1 MVSPHCKLLKLSR
14 AENLSFFLLSH
25 KIYLAK
31 ARPYLL
37 SNLSL
42 PQKNAVSLLMIH
54 HPRLVLHL
62 SLVVLTSAS
71 PQIMAQSSVSGMA
84 NREIARR
91 YARIEDARTAMD
103 RGDKFFSEGDYDGA
117 LGLYK
122 TAIDDVPPNAPL
134 ARDWLGLAQLKHA
147 DCSVVVARERAKAG
161 NYKEART
168 LLEGAM
174 LSVPGHKGASSF
186 LKQLEDPD
194 RWPPALT
201 PEHVENVGKVKTGL
215 LLANSSVEIGNYD
228 TAITQYQDVLRSD
241 PYNSAARRGM
251 ENAERKRM
259 EYFKAAFDHQRA
271 KMLSA
276 VDEAWE
282 DKVPVQGQAV
292 VFDYGMGR
300 SPGAYLTEKMNK
312 IIFPTVSFQG
322 ATIEEAIEYL
332 RVKSRDLDTFTDA
345 SGVKGINI
353 ILRTGDAPSNASIS
367 LDLKDVP
374 MSEALRYVTE
384 LAQMKFKVEAHAILV
399 VPLSENASELY
410 TRSYRVPPDFLSSG
424 GGDAGGAAAPAAP
437 ADPFAAGGGAA
448 AGGGGLIARKTAK
461 QILEGSGIT
470 FADGASASYNPA
482 TSQLVVRNTQPNL
495 DLVEALVESITKTA
509 PKMVVITSKFVEVT
523 QKNTEELG
531 FDWLLGG
538 VGVNANNVFLGGGSA
553 GNGTPVTAANYPFQS
568 NLATK
573 AIDNGATP
581 PVTIYPS
588 LPINAAFAG
597 ALPVG
602 ITTPIPTGN
611 GPISSGLRTGN
622 YALSNNSIDNLLST
636 GSTTGTSQ
644 VAPGIFSAAGIF
656 TDPQFQ
662 TVIRGLSQKKGVDLM
677 SAPSVTTKSGTRAT
691 MEVTREFIYPT
702 EFDPPQLPQSGGGGG
717 GGGGGGTTQVTLIA
731 TPTTPTA
738 FEMRQTGVRLE
749 AEPTVG
755 ADGNT
760 IELTLAPE
768 VVEFDGFINY
778 GSPIYSP
785 ASQNIAALTL
795 QTAAN
800 VTQQILVP
808 ISQPER
814 LITPNVINQPIFSV
828 RKVTTGVSIWDGQ
841 TVALG
846 GLIREDVQDVQDKI
860 PILGDLPF
868 VGRLFKSESEQHFKR
883 NLVIFVTAHLIDP
896 SGQRVKNNA
905 SAVDTAGPGSVGTLL
920 PAVK

>member
-1 MVSPHCKLLKLSR
+1 
-14 AENLSFFLLSH
+14 
-25 KIYLAK
+25 
-31 ARPYLL
+31 
-37 SNLSL
+37 
-42 PQKNAVSLLMIH
+42 MI
-54 HPRLVLHL
+54 
-62 SLVVLTSAS
+62 
-71 PQIMAQSSVSGMA
+71 
-84 NREIARR
+84 
-91 YARIEDARTAMD
+91 
-103 RGDKFFSEGDYDGA
+103 
-117 LGLYK
+117 
-122 TAIDDVPPNAPL
+122 
-134 ARDWLGLAQLKHA
+134 
-147 DCSVVVARERAKAG
+147 
-161 NYKEART
+161 
-168 LLEGAM
+168 
-174 LSVPGHKGASSF
+174 SVPGHKGAASF
-186 LKQLEDPD
+186 LKQLDDPD

-215 LLANSSVEIGNYD
+215 LIANSSVEIGNYD
-228 TAITQYQDVLRSD
+228 TAITQYQDVLRTD

-259 EYFKAAFDHQRA
+259 EYFKAAYDQQRA

-282 DKVPVQGQAV
+282 DKVPVQGQAI
-292 VFDYGMGR
+292 VFDYGVGR

-312 IIFPTVSFQG
+312 IIFPTVQFQG

-345 SGVKGINI
+345 SGVKGVNI

-384 LAQMKFKVEAHAILV
+384 LAQMKFKVEAHAVLV
-399 VPLSENASELY
+399 VPLSENASEQY

-448 AGGGGLIARKTAK
+448 AGGGGGLIARKSAK

-470 FADGASASYNPA
+470 FPEGSSASYNPA

-538 VGVNANNVFLGGGSA
+538 VGVQGQGLFVGGGTPGSGAPYSSSNYPFGNSATIPAITLTDPGTGTTFQAFPAQVVPSAIGGPVPLGVPGVNNGGGGGS
-553 GNGTPVTAANYPFQS
+553 
-568 NLATK
+568 
-573 AIDNGATP
+573 
-581 PVTIYPS
+581 
-588 LPINAAFAG
+588 
-597 ALPVG
+597 
-602 ITTPIPTGN
+602 
-611 GPISSGLRTGN
+611 ISSGLRSGN
-622 YALSNNSIDNLLST
+622 YALNNNSIDNLLSS
-636 GSTTGTSQ
+636 GSTLGTSNA
-644 VAPGIFSAAGIF
+644 APGIFSMAGVF

-662 TVIRGLSQKKGVDLM
+662 MLIRGLSQKKGVDLM

-702 EFDPPQLPQSGGGGG
+702 EFDPPQLPQGGGGG
-717 GGGGGGTTQVTLIA
+717 GGGLIGGTAANMIA

-785 ASQNIAALTL
+785 SSNSFL
-795 QTAAN
+795 
-800 VTQQILVP
+800 P
-808 ISQPER
+808 IELSTTIGAGAYIPLSSPER
-814 LITPNVINQPIFSV
+814 LITPNTINQPIFSV

-841 TVALG
+841 TVGLG
-846 GLIREDVQDVQDKI
+846 GLIREDVQDVEDKI

-868 VGRLFKSESEQHFKR
+868 IGRMFKSESEQHFKR
-883 NLVIFVTAHLIDP
+883 NLMIFVTAHLIDP

-905 SAVDTAGPGSVGTLL
+905 PQSGDAGAPGVNPLL
-920 PAVK
+920 PPVAP